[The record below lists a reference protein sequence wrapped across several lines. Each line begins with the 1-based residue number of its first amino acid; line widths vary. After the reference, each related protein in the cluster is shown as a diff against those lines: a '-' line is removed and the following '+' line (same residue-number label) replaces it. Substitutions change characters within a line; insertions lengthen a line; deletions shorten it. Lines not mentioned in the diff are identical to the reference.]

1 MVIWTNLKA
10 AAMRFEAG
18 DVAALFTQADG
29 SYRFARWGRPIVP
42 VVFGTD
48 DATLAVIKGA
58 IEAVV
63 SLAGHKMALT
73 DPELGANLMLFFI
86 RDWTE
91 LPPVPGL
98 DHLVPGLGSI
108 CDRLAARNANQYR
121 LFRRDAEGAIKA
133 VIVFLRMDD
142 ALSAMAAE
150 DLALLQAVEAICL
163 WSDRAFAGQA
173 PLAQIAGRAV
183 LRPQIAAVIRA
194 AYDPVMPVTAD
205 DPSHALRLHA
215 RLR

>member
-1 MVIWTNLKA
+1 MKDDVLD
-10 AAMRFEAG
+10 FEVG
-18 DVAALFTQADG
+18 DVAALFTQGDG

-48 DATLAVIKGA
+48 DPTLAVIKGA
-58 IEAVV
+58 VEAVV
-63 SLAGHKMALT
+63 TLAGHKMALT
-73 DPELGANLMLFFI
+73 DPDLGANLMMFFI
-86 RDWTE
+86 RDWAE

-98 DHLVPGLGSI
+98 DRLVPGLGPL
-108 CDRLAARNANQYR
+108 CDRLAARDANQYR
-121 LFRRDAEGAIKA
+121 LFRRDGAGAIKA

-163 WSDRAFAGQA
+163 WSDSAFIGQA

-194 AYDPVMPVTAD
+194 AYDPVMPVTSD